1 MTGDIA
7 TFAGLPDRSTEIRAA
22 VLKRLANGD
31 ESRFG
36 ESYLPMETASAI
48 DARLLDVWEAL
59 WGLMGDG
66 LIFLDPSGQAHA
78 SSFDNWRWRLTNA
91 GRQTVQSGTW
101 EPRDPAGFMARLR
114 ERIPS
119 LAEEA
124 LTYFEEALRAFNAR
138 CYLASS
144 VMLGVA
150 AEQVF
155 GRLAAAFVARPVD
168 TGRLEALLS
177 DNTSHYRRFD
187 EFRKRLEPIRGTLPE
202 GLADAITL
210 DAVADLLRVTR
221 NAAGHPTG
229 RRVDEETAY
238 AHLVMAAMLLAK
250 MTELADHFER
260 QVLPA

>member
-1 MTGDIA
+1 MS
-7 TFAGLPDRSTEIRAA
+7 DRSAEIRAA
-22 VLKRLANGD
+22 VLERIAEGG
-31 ESRFG
+31 ECRFG
-36 ESYLPMETASAI
+36 EPYFPMQTAKAI
-48 DARLLDVWEAL
+48 NARLIDVWEAL

-66 LIFLDPSGQAHA
+66 LIFLDASGQAQAA
-78 SSFDNWRWRLTNA
+78 SWDNWRWRVTDA
-91 GRQTVQSGTW
+91 GRQTSRSGTW
-101 EPRDPAGFMARLR
+101 EPRDPARFMDRLR
-114 ERIPS
+114 ERSPG
-119 LAEEA
+119 LTAEA

-155 GRLAAAFVARPVD
+155 GRLAATFVAARPAE
-168 TGRLEALLS
+168 TQRLHRLLS

-221 NAAGHPTG
+221 NEAGHPTG
-229 RRVDEETAY
+229 RLVDEETAY

-250 MTELADHFER
+250 MTELAEYFDQR
-260 QVLPA
+260 SSA

>member
-1 MTGDIA
+1 MGQLAVAADRC
-7 TFAGLPDRSTEIRAA
+7 RSTDRAVRHLGTARPGSLHGAASRTVAQLA
-22 VLKRLANGD
+22 V
-31 ESRFG
+31 
-36 ESYLPMETASAI
+36 
-48 DARLLDVWEAL
+48 
-59 WGLMGDG
+59 
-66 LIFLDPSGQAHA
+66 
-78 SSFDNWRWRLTNA
+78 
-91 GRQTVQSGTW
+91 
-101 EPRDPAGFMARLR
+101 
-114 ERIPS
+114 
-119 LAEEA
+119 EA

-155 GRLAAAFVARPVD
+155 GRLAAAFVAARPVD
-168 TGRLEALLS
+168 TGRLQALLS

-202 GLADAITL
+202 GLAEAITL

-260 QVLPA
+260 QVSPA

>member
-1 MTGDIA
+1 M
-7 TFAGLPDRSTEIRAA
+7 LE
-22 VLKRLANGD
+22 RLANGED
-31 ESRFG
+31 SRFG
-36 ESYLPMETASAI
+36 ESYLPLETARAI
-48 DARLLDVWEAL
+48 EARLLDVWEAL

-78 SSFDNWRWRLTNA
+78 SSWDNWRWRLTDA
-91 GRQTVQSGTW
+91 GRHTVGSGTW
-101 EPRDPAGFMARLR
+101 EPRDPARFMSRLR
-114 ERIPS
+114 DRSPS
-119 LAEEA
+119 LANEA

-155 GRLAAAFVARPVD
+155 GRLAAAFVAARPGD
-168 TGRLEALLS
+168 TRRLQALLS

-260 QVLPA
+260 QASVA